1 MERIN
6 EVTKDCFNALIQ
18 FRAADASAMASPQMP
33 YQRLCG
39 FIDQMLAH
47 ARELGYEEVDV
58 VDMAYAVVALAD
70 EVALHKGGAIRDFW
84 MQRPLQLHYFNENL
98 AGEGFFHRL
107 NAVMSDPGR
116 VDILRVFYT
125 CLLMGFQG
133 QYAIRGGELELDAI
147 VRRVK
152 EALRNQ
158 LKDQPLSVQPLR
170 PKEDTGR
177 ADGIPAIWIALFF
190 LLFSLGLLIVLRIGL
205 NNQREDLVDRMGPVS
220 PIPDSGVGAGG
231 GPGDEP
237 GKAAGGSASAS
248 VQATGDDAKAG
259 GEG

>member
-18 FRAADASAMASPQMP
+18 FRALDAASAVSPQMP

-39 FIDQMLAH
+39 FIDQMLTN
-47 ARELGYEEVDV
+47 ARQAGYEEVDV

-70 EVALHKGGAIRDFW
+70 ELALHKGGSIRDFW

-98 AGEGFFHRL
+98 AGEGFYHRL
-107 NAVMSDPGR
+107 NAVMNDPGR
-116 VDILRVFYT
+116 VEILRVYYV
-125 CLLMGFQG
+125 CLLLGFQG
-133 QYAIRGGELELDAI
+133 QFAIRGGELELDAI
-147 VRRVK
+147 IRRVK
-152 EALRNQ
+152 EALRNE

-177 ADGIPAIWIALFF
+177 ADGFPAVWVALFC

-205 NNQREDLVDRMGPVS
+205 DKQTQTVVKRVVSLEHPED
-220 PIPDSGVGAGG
+220 
-231 GPGDEP
+231 
-237 GKAAGGSASAS
+237 
-248 VQATGDDAKAG
+248 
-259 GEG
+259 EG

>member
-18 FRAADASAMASPQMP
+18 FRALDAASAVSPQMP

-39 FIDQMLAH
+39 FIDQMIAN
-47 ARELGYEEVDV
+47 ARQAGYEDLDV
-58 VDMAYAVVALAD
+58 TDMAYAVVALAD
-70 EVALHKGGAIRDFW
+70 ELALHKGGAIRDFW

-116 VDILRVFYT
+116 KEILRVYYV
-125 CLLMGFQG
+125 CLLLGFQG

-147 VRRVK
+147 IRRVK
-152 EALRNQ
+152 EALREEI
-158 LKDQPLSVQPLR
+158 KEQPLSVQPLR
-170 PKEDTGR
+170 PKEDVGR
-177 ADGIPAIWIALFF
+177 ADGFPAIWVALFL

-205 NNQREDLVDRMGPVS
+205 NNQTENVVERMQPMMQSESDG
-220 PIPDSGVGAGG
+220 
-231 GPGDEP
+231 
-237 GKAAGGSASAS
+237 
-248 VQATGDDAKAG
+248 
-259 GEG
+259 

>member
-18 FRAADASAMASPQMP
+18 FRALDSASAVSPQMP

-39 FIDQMLAH
+39 FIDQMLTN
-47 ARELGYEEVDV
+47 ARQAGYEEVDV

-70 EVALHKGGAIRDFW
+70 ELALHKGGSIRDFW

-98 AGEGFFHRL
+98 AGEGFYHRL
-107 NAVMSDPGR
+107 NAVMNDPSR
-116 VDILRVFYT
+116 VEILRVYYV
-125 CLLMGFQG
+125 CLLLGFQG
-133 QYAIRGGELELDAI
+133 QFAIRGGELELDAI
-147 VRRVK
+147 IRRVK
-152 EALRNQ
+152 EALRNE

-177 ADGIPAIWIALFF
+177 ADGFPAIWVALFF

-205 NNQREDLVDRMGPVS
+205 DKQTQTVVKRVVSLEQPED
-220 PIPDSGVGAGG
+220 
-231 GPGDEP
+231 
-237 GKAAGGSASAS
+237 
-248 VQATGDDAKAG
+248 
-259 GEG
+259 EG

>member
-18 FRAADASAMASPQMP
+18 FRTLDAASAVSPQMP

-39 FIDQMLAH
+39 FIDQMLTN
-47 ARELGYEEVDV
+47 ARQAKFEEFDV

-70 EVALHKGGAIRDFW
+70 ELALHKGGAIRDFW

-116 VDILRVFYT
+116 IEILRVYYV
-125 CLLMGFQG
+125 CLLLGFQG
-133 QYAIRGGELELDAI
+133 QYAIRGGELELDTI
-147 VRRVK
+147 NRRVK
-152 EALRNQ
+152 EALRNE

-177 ADGIPAIWIALFF
+177 VDGFPAVWVALFF

-205 NNQREDLVDRMGPVS
+205 DRQTNTV
-220 PIPDSGVGAGG
+220 V
-231 GPGDEP
+231 ER
-237 GKAAGGSASAS
+237 
-248 VQATGDDAKAG
+248 VQPMMQPEADG
-259 GEG
+259 

>member
-18 FRAADASAMASPQMP
+18 FRSLDAASAVSPQLP

-39 FIDQMLAH
+39 FIDQMLTN
-47 ARELGYEEVDV
+47 ARQAQYEEIDV

-70 EVALHKGGAIRDFW
+70 EIALHKGGSIRDFW

-107 NAVMSDPGR
+107 NAVMSDPAR
-116 VDILRVFYT
+116 VDVLRVFYT
-125 CLLMGFQG
+125 CLLLGFQG
-133 QYAIRGGELELDAI
+133 QFAIRGGELELDAI
-147 VRRVK
+147 IRRVK
-152 EALRNQ
+152 EALRNA
-158 LKDQPLSVQPLR
+158 LKDQALSVQPLR

-177 ADGIPAIWIALFF
+177 VDGFPAIWVALFF

-205 NNQREDLVDRMGPVS
+205 NKQTENVVERMQPIAQPED
-220 PIPDSGVGAGG
+220 
-231 GPGDEP
+231 E
-237 GKAAGGSASAS
+237 GK
-248 VQATGDDAKAG
+248 
-259 GEG
+259 